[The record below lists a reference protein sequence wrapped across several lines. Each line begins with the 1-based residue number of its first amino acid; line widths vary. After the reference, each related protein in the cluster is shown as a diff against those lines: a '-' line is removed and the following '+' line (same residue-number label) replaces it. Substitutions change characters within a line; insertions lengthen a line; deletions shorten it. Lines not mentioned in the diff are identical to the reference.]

1 MVGTF
6 YYPSAS
12 RTGSISLGKVT
23 RYEAVDLR
31 ASGWL
36 LAKKNW
42 NVPAWWS
49 SGEESTCRGG
59 RGQGVFQ
66 ELKWPGG
73 KTTG

>member
-42 NVPAWWS
+42 NA
-49 SGEESTCRGG
+49 
-59 RGQGVFQ
+59 
-66 ELKWPGG
+66 G
-73 KTTG
+73 KQAEKQWTSPMISHFSIKN